1 MCCLEQH
8 RQERKGVASPRD
20 RGKIVFSISKKLRL
34 TRGNCWDVWKISK
47 WPYIFSREKC
57 GLCGE
62 GAVDSYELQLRQQ
75 YKWLCRDFRRRRK
88 ESKYFLTI
96 IQLFWRNSRLQ
107 GLKKMDKVA
116 FCWRQP
122 AAMLLGKAGWKHTGS
137 TNVRYLG
144 HISMHVTSPA
154 GIKSEGSECGS

>member
-34 TRGNCWDVWKISK
+34 TRGNCWDVWEISK

-57 GLCGE
+57 GPCGE

-75 YKWLCRDFRRRRK
+75 YKWVCRDFQRRRK
-88 ESKYFLTI
+88 EGKYFLTI

-116 FCWRQP
+116 FCWSQP
-122 AAMLLGKAGWKHTGS
+122 ATMLLGKAGWKHMGS

-144 HISMHVTSPA
+144 HISMHNDFS
-154 GIKSEGSECGS
+154 